1 MKYNQGFLTMG
12 LVIGVIIV
20 LGLVGAVGVGY
31 MEYNKEYTSVKID
44 LADIPKKGDLTTIPK
59 TVEKEGIAT
68 EKSVVKVETKVANP
82 VPLKVLTKKYTH
94 PFGIYSFS
102 YPASWELAEEN
113 SYVSSQWK
121 DNLKPGFVFQ
131 VSYMSLSD
139 YFQFTTDAKPT
150 ANLLGRRTW
159 IATTIMSE
167 TPSYVVDSGIPLS
180 LSSGKTDTLAI
191 VFTASSYDDTVWQV
205 IKSTV
210 IGSSINQTAFATSVA
225 KDWKE
230 AENVADS
237 VEVISKLGSLAYAIE
252 LYFDDRNKSYK
263 GACLTDDRRTS
274 VPSSRESI
282 LESISPDNY
291 KCIDSQDSYAV
302 SVLLKSGRYYCI
314 DSTGYKEYV
323 SGLNTGTSCK
333 K

>member
-1 MKYNQGFLTMG
+1 MKSNEGFMTMG
-12 LVIGVIIV
+12 LVIFWVVVI
-20 LGLVGAVGVGY
+20 GLVGAVGIGY
-31 MEYNKEYTSVKID
+31 VEYNKGYSSPKID
-44 LADIPKKGDLTTIPK
+44 LPDIPKKGDLIASQK
-59 TVEKEGIAT
+59 IIKNEGTVT
-68 EKSVVKVETKVANP
+68 EKSTVKVEGKLANSAP
-82 VPLKVLTKKYTH
+82 TKVLTKKYTH

-102 YPASWELAEEN
+102 YPASWELIEEN

-191 VFTASSYDDTVWQV
+191 VFTASSYDDTAWQV

-225 KDWKE
+225 KDLKE
-230 AENVADS
+230 AEKVADS

-323 SGLNTGTSCK
+323 SGLNTTASCK